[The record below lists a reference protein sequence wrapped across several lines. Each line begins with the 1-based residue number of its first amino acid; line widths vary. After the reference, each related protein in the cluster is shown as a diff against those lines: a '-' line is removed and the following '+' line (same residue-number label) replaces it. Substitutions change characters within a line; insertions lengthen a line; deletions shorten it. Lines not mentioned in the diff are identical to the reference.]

1 MAKIQI
7 KVLTSGVPGHRVGDT
22 VYVETDSN
30 GVPIQKFWRRRF
42 QDAKTDNCIEKVKP
56 VPTKAPK
63 NSKSTSLG
71 ETSK

>member
-7 KVLTSGVPGHRVGDT
+7 KVLTTGVPGHRAGDI
-22 VYVETDSN
+22 VSVETDSN

-42 QDAKTDNCIEKVKP
+42 QDAKRDNCIEKVEP

-63 NSKSTSLG
+63 NSKLTPSG
-71 ETSK
+71 EKSK